1 MKGRGQNSSKIE
13 VGFWIIISI
22 ISSPT
27 LVLLL
32 KKVSSSITCAHTIT
46 VSTFHFL
53 STWFFLECVAFN
65 GKIRRV
71 YNIPYYKLVL
81 LSLFVVAS
89 IVLMNFN
96 LKSNSIGFYQMS
108 KLVCIPY
115 MVFHKMIFKHQKF
128 TAFEL
133 FSLTILLIGV
143 ALFSVSDI
151 EMNLIGTIFAIAAV
165 LSTVFNQ
172 MMTED
177 LQKSYE
183 VNGQELQLAIAP
195 SEFVIG
201 VIAAI
206 IFEARGE
213 EGFLAA
219 KFSKKSVFQILGTCF
234 FAIGV
239 NLSTFS
245 LIGKTSSVTYQVI
258 GHFKTVL
265 LLVFG
270 YIFFPSKWKSAHQ
283 MYKAYTGIVIALFG
297 VFCYTKAKL
306 DIQKARESLPS
317 ALQNA
322 K

>member
-115 MVFHKMIFKHQKF
+115 MVFHKMIFN
-128 TAFEL
+128 
-133 FSLTILLIGV
+133 SDLLCYK
-143 ALFSVSDI
+143 
-151 EMNLIGTIFAIAAV
+151 
-165 LSTVFNQ
+165 VF
-172 MMTED
+172 
-177 LQKSYE
+177 
-183 VNGQELQLAIAP
+183 VC
-195 SEFVIG
+195 
-201 VIAAI
+201 I
-206 IFEARGE
+206 IFLFVLFPWREN
-213 EGFLAA
+213 
-219 KFSKKSVFQILGTCF
+219 
-234 FAIGV
+234 AIG
-239 NLSTFS
+239 NE
-245 LIGKTSSVTYQVI
+245 YRNVI
-258 GHFKTVL
+258 ICCVL
-265 LLVFG
+265 NYF
-270 YIFFPSKWKSAHQ
+270 I
-283 MYKAYTGIVIALFG
+283 
-297 VFCYTKAKL
+297 
-306 DIQKARESLPS
+306 
-317 ALQNA
+317 
-322 K
+322 

>member
-1 MKGRGQNSSKIE
+1 MDTSKIE
-13 VGFWIIISI
+13 VIFWILVSI
-22 ISSPT
+22 ASSPT

-32 KKVSSSITCAHTIT
+32 KKVSTTINCNHTIT

-71 YNIPYYKLVL
+71 KTIPVYKLIL
-81 LSLFVVAS
+81 LSFLVVAS

-96 LKSNSIGFYQMS
+96 LKANSIGFYQMS

-115 MVFHKMIFKHQKF
+115 MVFHKMVFKHQKF
-128 TAFEL
+128 TLFEL
-133 FSLTILLIGV
+133 FSLGVLIFGV

-151 EMNLIGTIFAIAAV
+151 EVNLIGTIYAILAI

-177 LQKSYE
+177 LQKQYE
-183 VNGQELQLAIAP
+183 LNGQELQLAIAP
-195 SEFVIG
+195 SEFLI
-201 VIAAI
+201 
-206 IFEARGE
+206 
-213 EGFLAA
+213 GFLASLLFELRGENGFLA
-219 KFSKKSVFQILGTCF
+219 TKFSPKSIYIIFGTCL

-270 YIFFPSKWKSAHQ
+270 YIFFPSKWKSTYQ
-283 MYKAYTGIVIALFG
+283 MYKAYTGIVIALCG

-306 DIQKARESLPS
+306 DVQKAKASLPS
-317 ALQNA
+317 ALQ

>member
-1 MKGRGQNSSKIE
+1 MRKKSSKFE
-13 VGFWIIISI
+13 VSFWIIVSI

-32 KKVSSSITCAHTIT
+32 KKVSSTVTCNHTIT
-46 VSTFHFL
+46 ISTFHFL

-71 YNIPYYKLVL
+71 STIPYYKLIM
-81 LSLFVVAS
+81 LSLLVVGS
-89 IVLMNFN
+89 IILMNFN
-96 LKSNSIGFYQMS
+96 LKANSIGFYQMS

-115 MVFHKMIFKHQKF
+115 MVVHKMIFKHQRF
-128 TAFEL
+128 SFFEI
-133 FSLTILLIGV
+133 FSLTVLLIGV
-143 ALFSVSDI
+143 GLFSVSDI
-151 EMNLIGTIFAIAAV
+151 EMNFVGTVFAVAAI
-165 LSTVFNQ
+165 LCTVFNQ

-177 LQKSYE
+177 LQKRYE
-183 VNGQELQLAIAP
+183 LNGQELQLAIAP

-201 VIAAI
+201 CIASLV
-206 IFEARGE
+206 FEARGE
-213 EGFLAA
+213 SGFFAA
-219 KFSKKSVFQILGTCF
+219 KFSRKSVMFILGTCF

-270 YIFFPSKWKSAHQ
+270 YIFFPSKWKSSMQ
-283 MYKAYTGIVIALFG
+283 MYKAYAGIVVALIG

-306 DIQKARESLPS
+306 DAQKAQESLPS
-317 ALQNA
+317 ALR